1 MIKYAKIINEKT
13 KEVQVGLGTNDAYYI
28 AHGFKKLEVEQCVW
42 NGAWYLAGFCPE
54 EPAEH
59 IKERRVNKIKAE
71 LYKKDIKSAR
81 SVRAILAG
89 TATESDKQYL
99 ATIEAEVAALREE
112 LKELQGE

>member
-13 KEVQVGLGTNDAYYI
+13 KEVQVGLGTNDEYYI

-59 IKERRVNKIKAE
+59 AKERRVNEIKAE

-81 SVRAILAG
+81 SVRAILAE
-89 TATESDKQYL
+89 TATEADRQFL
-99 ATIEAEVAALREE
+99 VAVEAEVQALRKE
-112 LKELQGE
+112 LKELEG

>member
-28 AHGFKKLEVEQCVW
+28 AHGFKKLEVEQCTW

-59 IKERRVNKIKAE
+59 IKERRINEIKAE
-71 LYKKDIKSAR
+71 LCKKDVKSAR

-89 TATESDKQYL
+89 TATEDDRQYL
-99 ATIEAEVAALREE
+99 INVEDEVQTLRKE
-112 LKELQGE
+112 LKELEG